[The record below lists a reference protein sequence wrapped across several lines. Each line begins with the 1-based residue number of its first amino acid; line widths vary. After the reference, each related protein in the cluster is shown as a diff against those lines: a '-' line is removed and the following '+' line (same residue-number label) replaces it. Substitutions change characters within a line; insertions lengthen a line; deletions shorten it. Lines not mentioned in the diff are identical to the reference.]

1 MQMMK
6 SYKNIIAPFA
16 FAALL
21 ASFPGVA
28 HAQAEAAAATAAE
41 MVASK
46 VVQAVTA
53 KKDPPGTNWLA
64 AQVIHAD
71 ARSMIVQEQANPK
84 MIHTFSY
91 GPELKNAMQGLENGN
106 GSYRYGDKIKIL
118 YQQQQPGQFVALR
131 IKGKPS

>member
-1 MQMMK
+1 MK
-6 SYKNIIAPFA
+6 SYKNIFAPLA
-16 FAALL
+16 FAAVM
-21 ASFPGVA
+21 ASFPGIA

-46 VVQAVTA
+46 VVQVVAA
-53 KKDPPGTNWLA
+53 KKDPPGSNWIA

-71 ARSMIVQEQANPK
+71 ARSLIVQEQGNPK

-91 GPELKNAMQGLENGN
+91 SPELKDTMQGLQNSNG
-106 GSYRYGDKIKIL
+106 GYRYGDKVRVL
-118 YQQQQPGQFVALR
+118 YQQAHPGEFVALR

>member
-1 MQMMK
+1 MMK
-6 SYKNIIAPFA
+6 SYKNIVAPLA
-16 FAALL
+16 FAAVM
-21 ASFPGVA
+21 ASFPGIA

-46 VVQAVTA
+46 VVEVVTP
-53 KKDPPGTNWLA
+53 KKDPPGTLWLR

-71 ARSMIVQEQANPK
+71 SRSLIVQEQANPK

-91 GPELKNAMQGLENGN
+91 APKLQDTMQDLQNSNG
-106 GSYRYGDKIKIL
+106 GYRYGDKVRIL
-118 YQQQQPGQFVALR
+118 YQQAHPGEFVALR